1 MHPRWDVG
9 AFDFED
15 CTRVTLPA
23 DSRAVHFLK
32 TDFRLVV
39 IVMRGRHFPLIHDQA
54 VDAIMRAGREL
65 QRRDPEDRVSGRGI
79 Q

>member
-15 CTRVTLPA
+15 CTRATPPA
-23 DSRAVHFLK
+23 DPRAVHFLK

-39 IVMRGRHFPLIHDQA
+39 IVMRGCHFPLINDA
-54 VDAIMRAGREL
+54 VDTITRAGARATAT
-65 QRRDPEDRVSGRGI
+65 
-79 Q
+79 